1 MTNLARL
8 RILFAGTP
16 DFSVPPLQRLIAEGL
31 PPVAVLTQPDRPAG
45 RGRQLQAS
53 PVKQAATTAGI
64 PVHQPVTLKDAS
76 ARDLV
81 SKLRPDLMI
90 VVAYGLILPQEILQL
105 PRFGCWNI
113 HASLLPRWR
122 GAAPIQRA
130 IEAGDHETGVCIM
143 QMNEGLDTGPVIHRA
158 STEMGEYETGGSLHD
173 RLAELGTSVLLD
185 CVHRLNLGEPL
196 KAEPHHRYE
205 ELSQQLDSAISDGN
219 KAAEF
224 YLWIHGN
231 NGRAFLQT
239 IRLALKRPS
248 QQDVVVSLF
257 NAIGFHFAELGL
269 TRRFRTIED
278 LQSFNA
284 GICNGDCEKT
294 CQQLSTEIEWILR
307 HVPESEGR
315 IHALLGLAQLSEVL
329 LDPIFGGSDC
339 LGSVLRNRIKPV
351 SEPLLEM
358 VSRLEE

>member
-1 MTNLARL
+1 MTNVARL

-53 PVKQAATTAGI
+53 PVKQAASTAGI

-81 SKLRPDLMI
+81 SKLQPDLMI

-158 STEMGEYETGGSLHD
+158 STEIGEYETGGSLHD
-173 RLAELGTSVLLD
+173 RLAELGTSALLD
-185 CVHRLNLGEPL
+185 CVHRLNRGESL
-196 KAEPHHRYE
+196 KAEPQPCSGITYARKLE
-205 ELSQQLDSAISDGN
+205 
-219 KAAEF
+219 KAEAQIDWCRQAEV
-224 YLWIHGN
+224 LERRI
-231 NGRAFLQT
+231 RAFNPWPVAWCMVGEERT
-239 IRLALKRPS
+239 RIWKS
-248 QQDVVVSLF
+248 SVV
-257 NAIGFHFAELGL
+257 
-269 TRRFRTIED
+269 RED
-278 LQSFNA
+278 HNRKP
-284 GICNGDCEKT
+284 GT
-294 CQQLSTEIEWILR
+294 VLSTGKHGIDIAT
-307 HVPESEGR
+307 GK
-315 IHALLGLAQLSEVL
+315 Q
-329 LDPIFGGSDC
+329 
-339 LGSVLRNRIKPV
+339 VLR
-351 SEPLLEM
+351 LLELQRAGKRRM
-358 VSRLEE
+358 SAADYLNAKPIPAVWTTDDEQE